1 MSIAL
6 LGVPTNSSGT
16 IDGVARAPAAL
27 RRAGL
32 VERLERVASLLDL
45 GDIVVERPSP
55 TRAASGI
62 VDAENLAATLSLV
75 RSATMA
81 ARHGGHWPL
90 LVGGDCPILMGAI
103 AGCADATSS
112 VPGLLFVDGH
122 EDAWPP
128 KASTTGEAADMELG
142 LLLGRSIDDL
152 EPKLRAQIPRLAP
165 AGLVV
170 LGARDR
176 AEIEAAGVPSL
187 EGTVEFHDDLA
198 VRSDPG
204 RVAREAVRRLNATG
218 ADWWLHVDLDVL
230 SSEALPAVDY
240 VQDGGLSWSE
250 LSALTKAAVGAGG
263 CVGATVT
270 IYNPD
275 LDPDGRHAQA
285 IVDFLTD
292 LGSYAEPTT
301 GRAPTRVP

>member
-1 MSIAL
+1 
-6 LGVPTNSSGT
+6 
-16 IDGVARAPAAL
+16 
-27 RRAGL
+27 
-32 VERLERVASLLDL
+32 
-45 GDIVVERPSP
+45 
-55 TRAASGI
+55 
-62 VDAENLAATLSLV
+62 
-75 RSATMA
+75 
-81 ARHGGHWPL
+81 
-90 LVGGDCPILMGAI
+90 
-103 AGCADATSS
+103 
-112 VPGLLFVDGH
+112 
-122 EDAWPP
+122 
-128 KASTTGEAADMELG
+128 MELG

-204 RVAREAVRRLNATG
+204 RVAREAVRRLKATG